1 MVKTT
6 AFMPM
11 VLADMTLGV
20 VSDRFTIAIPVKVLT
35 KATAER
41 TSSRPRPIPRILPAN
56 RKATVMANKTHS
68 TAMAMSESR
77 ALPVMGKGSVFV
89 SMIAGDK
96 AAGDAKTMEG
106 MIASKQQGSR
116 NFWRDTTITFER
128 DCPPHVCRAALRLFY
143 CCDSGTRLRYR
154 AVNLH
159 PSRGPD
165 S

>member
-116 NFWRDTTITFER
+116 NFWRHNYYVRAGLPSTCLPGRPQTLLLLRFRNTT
-128 DCPPHVCRAALRLFY
+128 AL
-143 CCDSGTRLRYR
+143 
-154 AVNLH
+154 
-159 PSRGPD
+159 
-165 S
+165 